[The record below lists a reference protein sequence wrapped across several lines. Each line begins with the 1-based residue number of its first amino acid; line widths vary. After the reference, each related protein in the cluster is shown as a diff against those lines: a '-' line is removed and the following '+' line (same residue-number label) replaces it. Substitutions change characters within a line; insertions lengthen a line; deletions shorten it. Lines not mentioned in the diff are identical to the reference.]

1 VITDH
6 PGRVFL
12 RLMEREA
19 EALGVRVVSF
29 RLHSNS
35 YRMIGRIEYGL
46 MNERQRYLLR
56 GSSRLL
62 LAMAADEENAQA
74 RELCLIETNEVMI
87 FGFRLD
93 WLDALTG
100 RRLESEGRR
109 KLFEIESWD

>member
-1 VITDH
+1 M
-6 PGRVFL
+6 
-12 RLMEREA
+12 MEREA
-19 EALGVRVVSF
+19 AALGVRVVSF
-29 RLHSNS
+29 KVSFNS
-35 YRMIGRIEYGL
+35 YRAIGRIEYG
-46 MNERQRYLLR
+46 MASERQRYLLR

-74 RELCLIETNEVMI
+74 RELCLVETSEVMI

-93 WLDALTG
+93 WRDALTG